1 MKVRDLCQ
9 PNVVTVQPGTPVAE
23 AARLMIALR
32 VGSVVV
38 LEHGRVCGILT
49 DRDIVARGVQ
59 HGHDLRGMTV
69 ADVMT
74 LNPVVIEPD
83 ADLPRATVLMADK
96 AVRRLPVVEEDGRLI
111 GFLALDDVIVLVGD
125 EMANVRAAVT
135 AAISR

>member
-1 MKVRDLCQ
+1 MKVRDICQ
-9 PNVVTVQPGTPVAE
+9 SNIVMVQPGTPVAE
-23 AARLMIALR
+23 AARLMIALG

-96 AVRRLPVVEEDGRLI
+96 AIRRLPVVEKDGRLV

>member
-9 PNVVTVQPGTPVAE
+9 PSVVTVQPGTPVAE
-23 AARLMIALR
+23 AARLMIRLG

-38 LEHGRVCGILT
+38 LDHGRVCGILT

-59 HGHDLRGMTV
+59 HGHDLRRMTV

-74 LNPVVIEPD
+74 RNPVVIEPD
-83 ADLPRATVLMADK
+83 ADLSRATVIMADK
-96 AVRRLPVVEEDGRLI
+96 AIRRLPVVEKDGQLI
-111 GFLALDDVIVLVGD
+111 GFLALDDLVVLVGD